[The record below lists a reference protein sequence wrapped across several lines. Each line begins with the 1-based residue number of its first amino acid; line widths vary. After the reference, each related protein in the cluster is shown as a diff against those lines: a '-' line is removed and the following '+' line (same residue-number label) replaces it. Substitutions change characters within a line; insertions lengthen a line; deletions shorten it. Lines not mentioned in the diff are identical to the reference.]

1 MASSRKKHPIYKEV
15 EIIDAGAEGKAVAK
29 VNDLV
34 IFVPYGAP
42 GDIVDIQ
49 ITKKKRAYV
58 EGRIVH
64 YHKYSTKRTDPFCE
78 HFGLCGGCKWQH
90 LPYKEQLFYKQKQV
104 VDNLTRI
111 GKLDIPKLLPIIAS
125 DDSRYYRNKLEFTFS
140 NRKWLIDKP
149 TDGMPPQMNALGFH
163 IPGLFDRIVDIDH
176 CYLQPDPSN
185 DIRLEIRKFALKND
199 YSFYDVRKWTGLLRN
214 VIIRTTTTGDLMV
227 IVVFH
232 VNDENKINALMDFLA
247 GRFPEITSLIFV
259 VNPKKNDTIFDLEI
273 QLYKGKSYIVEK
285 MPPYRKDEKDLRF
298 KIGPV
303 SFFQTNTL
311 QAIQLYRVALDFAD
325 LSGSETVYDLYSGT
339 GTIANYIAGHANK
352 VVGVESITSAIDD
365 ARENAI
371 FNNINNTTFFAGD
384 IVKVLS
390 DDFINENGRPD
401 VIITD
406 PPRAGMHPKVVQQI
420 CSIAPER
427 IVYISCNPA
436 TQARD
441 IAMMTENYLIEKIQ
455 PVDMFPHTHHVEN
468 VCLLKKR

>member
-1 MASSRKKHPIYKEV
+1 M
-15 EIIDAGAEGKAVAK
+15 
-29 VNDLV
+29 
-34 IFVPYGAP
+34 
-42 GDIVDIQ
+42 
-49 ITKKKRAYV
+49 
-58 EGRIVH
+58 
-64 YHKYSTKRTDPFCE
+64 
-78 HFGLCGGCKWQH
+78 
-90 LPYKEQLFYKQKQV
+90 
-104 VDNLTRI
+104 
-111 GKLDIPKLLPIIAS
+111 
-125 DDSRYYRNKLEFTFS
+125 
-140 NRKWLIDKP
+140 
-149 TDGMPPQMNALGFH
+149 
-163 IPGLFDRIVDIDH
+163 
-176 CYLQPDPSN
+176 
-185 DIRLEIRKFALKND
+185 EIRKFALKND